1 MPSKKQIAQAIA
13 EGKITDEKS
22 LAFFLLDSEIKK
34 LKEDI
39 KNITNGKDGKTP
51 TEAELLSLIRPL
63 IADLKPEKGKDGK
76 TYTTKE
82 LLAIIKPLIKEPP
95 TVDEIASKVILP
107 AVERIEKNL
116 PMASEAIRDSLE
128 LLIGDERLDASA
140 IKGIPELKT
149 EVKNI
154 TTGYGGLNLKV
165 NNAKIGATKSIDFVG
180 SGVSFSKVNGQE
192 TLTFAGDTDEKVKL
206 NASDPTAG
214 YLDDKITGYGFLTAE
229 TDPVYTA
236 SSWFTTTNNA
246 SNWDTAYGWGNHAS
260 AGYLT
265 VIPSHASSHAVGG
278 ADSVFPADPNAD
290 RYLKWN
296 DTSGAIEW
304 ATVSSVS
311 FGTTTQIP
319 YMNAGGTDFLYS
331 ANLKYNGTTFTTN
344 SITVSGLTSGRIP
357 YITTDGLLTD
367 GATLTYS
374 ATTNKVTNTPIATAT
389 GGITVVGSTYPYTG
403 TSAIVVGNFTRYT
416 DKGSG
421 TVGPNMEGLNVDV
434 RSRRNIDI
442 DDGSETELTAV
453 GLDIYT
459 SQTGNLS
466 GDEGY
471 FSNYVA
477 GGTLDASI
485 TGTWS
490 VAGSVTQQ
498 NYGFQF
504 ETYESV
510 VINNASLDVVDTNYG
525 VQGIATNNST
535 ITSANSATS
544 TNIGGY
550 FALTSN
556 GAWAGGAFQKIGY
569 GLLIENNFADKFNTA
584 WGIYISVN
592 GGSNFLGGDNI
603 KTKFG
608 TGYDASVYYDGTNFI
623 INPKSVGTG
632 YLSILGTLYLGAQN
646 IQTDTTTGMQI
657 GTLGGASGQKLGFFA
672 QTPIV
677 QPVLATGAG
686 ATVDNVIT
694 VLQNLGL
701 VRQS

>member
-1 MPSKKQIAQAIA
+1 MP
-13 EGKITDEKS
+13 KIKIQ
-22 LAFFLLDSEIKK
+22 LDSQK
-34 LKEDI
+34 LKD
-39 KNITNGKDGKTP
+39 KLDLKDGYTP
-51 TEAELLSLIRPL
+51 I
-63 IADLKPEKGKDGK
+63 KGKDYFDGQK
-76 TYTTKE
+76 GDKG
-82 LLAIIKPLIKEPP
+82 
-95 TVDEIASKVILP
+95 
-107 AVERIEKNL
+107 EKG
-116 PMASEAIRDSLE
+116 EK
-128 LLIGDERLDASA
+128 GLDAKPVDTSKIA
-140 IKGIPELKT
+140 LEAQNKALEALLPKIPTIEQI
-149 EVKNI
+149 E
-154 TTGYGGLNLKV
+154 
-165 NNAKIGATKSIDFVG
+165 AKIPILDDRQKIVEKINKGKKDDLKIEAKQVSGLDKMHTDTLNRAVSILDQRTQFLINKIPTGG
-180 SGVSFSKVNGQE
+180 SS
-192 TLTFAGDTDEKVKL
+192 TDELVKL

-416 DKGSG
+416 DTGSG

-453 GLDIYT
+453 GLDIYA

-485 TGTWS
+485 TGTWT
-490 VAGSVTQQ
+490 ATGGIQQQ

-504 ETYESV
+504 ATYESV

-550 FALTSN
+550 FALASN

-569 GLLIENNFADKFNTA
+569 GLLIENNSADKFNTA

-603 KTKFG
+603 ETKFG
-608 TGYDASVYYDGTNFI
+608 TGYDASVYYDGANLI

-677 QPVLATGAG
+677 QPVLATGSG